1 MKRTGYRPCLSRGD
15 DIQRDPCLSGWAPVG
30 VVNFRGPMAQFD
42 PRRQPMRLAPH
53 ALTAVAA
60 LSVALLAGRVYQPAK
75 AEEAP
80 PLTAA
85 QLATIE
91 AQAFAAAGTPAGL
104 TAPEAIPV
112 QIRRGETFEQA
123 VRRTGIAPEEASAVA
138 ATLSNAMDVTAMRA
152 GQRFETAIAK
162 PRGGRGDA
170 RLIGLTMRTG
180 PATQLTVSRSF
191 DGALRLRS
199 LEEKV
204 THETVVLTGKVE
216 GSLSASAQRE
226 GAPAPVRRLAGRLFS
241 HKFDMDR
248 DIKSSDQF
256 TYVFGRSVTEN
267 GRTIG
272 TSDMLY
278 ASLKGVAFYRFQ
290 PAGAKEAQYFD
301 GTGKN
306 TRSAFMRTP
315 LERGFRVSSSF
326 GFRRHPIAGYRRMH
340 QGIDFAA
347 GMGTPIVAPADGVVV
362 EARRWGGYG
371 NWLRIRHPNGL
382 ETGYGHLSRYA
393 SGVRAGQRVRQGQIV
408 AYVGSTGASTGP
420 HLHYEIWRNG
430 QRINPSG
437 VKTQEGTIL
446 AGADLTAFRAEK
458 ARIDRIIAS
467 GGERRPQVQT
477 ASVASGLRPAQ
488 G

>member
-1 MKRTGYRPCLSRGD
+1 
-15 DIQRDPCLSGWAPVG
+15 
-30 VVNFRGPMAQFD
+30 
-42 PRRQPMRLAPH
+42 MRIAPH

-60 LSVALLAGRVYQPAK
+60 VSVALLAGRVYQPAK

-80 PLTAA
+80 VLTSAQIAA
-85 QLATIE
+85 LADR
-91 AQAFAAAGTPAGL
+91 AFAAGATPVGL
-104 TAPEAIPV
+104 TAPEAVPV
-112 QIRRGETFEQA
+112 QIRKGETFEQA
-123 VRRTGIAPEEASAVA
+123 VRRTGIAAEEASAVA
-138 ATLSNAMDVTAMRA
+138 ATLSNAMDVSSMRA

-204 THETVVLTGKVE
+204 THEIVVLNGKVE
-216 GSLSASAQRE
+216 GSLSRTARRE
-226 GAPAPVRRLAGRLFS
+226 GAPADVARQAGRLFS

-248 DIKSSDQF
+248 DVHANDQF
-256 TYVFGRSVTEN
+256 TYIFGRTVTEN

-272 TSDMLY
+272 TDGLLY
-278 ASLKGVAFYRFQ
+278 AELKGVAFYRFQ
-290 PAGAKEAQYFD
+290 RAGAREAEYFD
-301 GTGKN
+301 ATGKN

-315 LERGFRVSSSF
+315 LERGFRVSSTF
-326 GFRRHPIAGYRRMH
+326 GFRRHPIAGYRKMH

-347 GMGTPIVAPADGVVV
+347 GMGTPVLAPADGVVV

-393 SGVRAGQRVRQGQIV
+393 SNIRAGQRVSQGQVV

-420 HLHYEIWRNG
+420 HLHYEIWRGG
-430 QRINPSG
+430 QRINPAG
-437 VKTQEGTIL
+437 VRTEEGTVL
-446 AGADLTAFRAEK
+446 AGADLNAFKAEK
-458 ARIDRIIAS
+458 ARIDRIRAA
-467 GGERRPQVQT
+467 GGERRPQVQQ
-477 ASVASGLRPAQ
+477 AALRPAQ